1 MDLCVGVDSGLPHIA
16 ASHGVPVVA
25 LFGPTDP
32 RQWHP
37 WKTASEVVCAGRT
50 ASKDGSGML
59 AIGIEQVTAAAARLL
74 GQQVDCRP
82 AVQEKSRRSSF
93 LTLEENCVPS

>member
-37 WKTASEVVCAGRT
+37 WKTASEVVCASRAAFKD
-50 ASKDGSGML
+50 ASAML
-59 AIGIEQVTAAAARLL
+59 AIGAEQVTAAAARLL
-74 GQQVDCRP
+74 GP
-82 AVQEKSRRSSF
+82 LEKRGRSSF
-93 LTLEENCVPS
+93 LAPEKSCVPF